1 MPDSGAPQGRITHG
15 PVPHGQSPL
24 DHGSLTEAPAG
35 HAPRGRTAH
44 GHRHQAQAHRRA
56 VRAQAPRRH
65 AVQVQEPR
73 SQAARERS
81 ARAGGGHARRRRAV
95 AALLAS
101 AVSVCLVAASAPAVP
116 LGIGDRLF
124 PYLGNPGYDVL
135 SYDIALDY
143 PGRNDRPL
151 EAVTTIDARL
161 TTGLDRI
168 NLDFAHGTVRSVE
181 VDGTRAG
188 FTSAG
193 EDLVITPEDHLDEG
207 ERARITVRHTS
218 DPVAAEDREGGWV
231 RTADGLAMANQADAA
246 HLVFPCNDHPS
257 DKAMFTFRITAPDS
271 HTVVA
276 NGLPTGVGRTR
287 GAVTWTYRTHHPM
300 ATELA
305 QVSIG
310 RSTVLHHA
318 GPHGL
323 PLRDVVPTAH
333 RAELEP
339 WLAKTPAQI
348 SWMEERAGRYPF
360 ETYGLLLADASTGFA
375 LETQT
380 LSLFERDLFTD
391 PALPAWYVESI
402 MMHELAHQWFG
413 DSVSPR
419 TWSDLWLNEG
429 HATWY
434 EALYA
439 EERGGRT
446 LEARMKAAY
455 EASDGWRAAGGPP
468 AAPEP
473 PDPGRKIDLFRPN
486 IYSGAA
492 LVLYALREEIGRAAF
507 ERLERDWVTR
517 HRDGTAST
525 SDFVRLASRTAGR
538 DLTGFLHPWLYGAT
552 TPPMPGHPEW
562 KSAARSATPARRPV
576 TPAHRPGAVR
586 E

>member
-1 MPDSGAPQGRITHG
+1 MLTPHTPRPPGR
-15 PVPHGQSPL
+15 PPL
-24 DHGSLTEAPAG
+24 DHGPRPEAPDS
-35 HAPRGRTAH
+35 HVSRGRSAP
-44 GHRHQAQAHRRA
+44 GQDPNGQPPPSRRP
-56 VRAQAPRRH
+56 Q
-65 AVQVQEPR
+65 
-73 SQAARERS
+73 
-81 ARAGGGHARRRRAV
+81 ARASHRQTGRGRGARARSGHARRRRAV
-95 AALLAS
+95 AALLAP
-101 AVSVCLVAASAPAVP
+101 AVSVCLVAAHAPAVP

-124 PYLGNPGYDVL
+124 PHLGNPGYDVL
-135 SYDIALDY
+135 AYDIALDY

-161 TTGLDRI
+161 TADLDRI
-168 NLDFAHGTVRSVE
+168 NLDFAHGEVRSVE
-181 VDGTRAG
+181 VDGGPAG
-188 FTSAG
+188 FAAAG
-193 EDLVITPEDHLDEG
+193 EDLVITPADGLDKG
-207 ERARITVRHTS
+207 ERTRITVRHTS
-218 DPVAAEDREGGWV
+218 DPVAAGDREGGWV
-231 RTADGLAMANQADAA
+231 RTADGLVLANQADAA

-257 DKAMFTFRITAPDS
+257 DKAVFTFRITAPDG
-271 HTVVA
+271 HTAVA
-276 NGLPTGVGRTR
+276 NGLPADVDRTR
-287 GAVTWTYRTHHPM
+287 GAATWTYRTRHPM

-310 RSTVLHHA
+310 RSTVLHRT

-339 WLAKTPAQI
+339 WPAKTPAQI
-348 SWMEERAGRYPF
+348 SWMEERVGRYPF

-391 PALPAWYVESI
+391 PALPTWYVESI
-402 MMHELAHQWFG
+402 MVHELAHQWFG

-439 EERGGRT
+439 QERSGRT

-468 AAPEP
+468 AAPKP
-473 PDPGRKIDLFRPN
+473 PEPGRKIGIFRPN
-486 IYSGAA
+486 VYSGAA

-517 HRDGTAST
+517 HRNGTAST
-525 SDFVRLASRTAGR
+525 ADFVRLASHVAGR
-538 DLTGFLHPWLYGAT
+538 DLTGFLHAWLYGAT

-562 KSAARSATPARRPV
+562 TSAARSATPARRPV
-576 TPAHRPGAVR
+576 PPVRRPGGGR